1 VQSVVRA
8 ALRAIGSPK
17 LTIFADAGCAWEAF
31 GRQHRVIEGLGSTY
45 RVVPVD
51 LGPYRR
57 FHPKAWLLANPDR
70 AVAAIGSGNLTFGGM
85 SANREAWDYGATG
98 GEGADLVA
106 ALRAYLP
113 RIVERVP
120 LSESILD
127 DIRAAFSPEFAWTAG
142 LPGPS
147 SIAMSPGDRPLLDQI
162 ADNVA
167 GEIRRVSVVTPFFD
181 ADGAAL
187 VELARRFRAPVTAYV
202 QPSRAGLSR
211 RAAEGLPTGV
221 SVGAAAWKDDEK
233 PSDKQEGKPSKPGN
247 EQKKLARAIH
257 AKVFAFHR
265 DNDAILAV
273 GSANCSRAALTL
285 GSSECNAEMMAVRT
299 VSAADAQ
306 EFLGGLELSD
316 VTPTLPEKPH
326 EEEEVVATGSF
337 RIMAA
342 RQTVDVVD
350 VAFHCAYS
358 LFAVELETEDGL
370 WWPAARIDAA
380 AASFHSV
387 SRTRVAVLIGTTAD
401 GQKLQSLP
409 CWVDDEGSLNAPAT
423 LRRLTDRLEGS
434 EVERGSDEYAAVL
447 DLFRDY
453 LRDPESGRGSPRGDR
468 APPKPLEYDPK
479 TVFADGFAD
488 AMKGSGDAGPGAHSG
503 RADAISVIA
512 AFFHMPTHAVAPR
525 DEDPP
530 DDDDPDA
537 SEDQVPSKPLRRP
550 KSADTPAR
558 LRTAVQNMVVVL
570 TSPTFATIRRPEKI
584 GDDLAF
590 VAAVMASA
598 LANGHLILTAYSAAT
613 ETILQ
618 SLFFGQSGAATGA
631 VLARAKALASDEKD
645 AFIADFSSA
654 RLSAALMLW
663 ISPIVR
669 SESPEGAWFR
679 LCAAQLQDLAPWL
692 FHAAPAEAIYG
703 EIVTLVAKATP
714 NEDPQGVVEDWLR
727 VVRYGNA
734 LKCFADALKSKPIAE
749 WLARVTTDWVDAGTI
764 LWQSGTF
771 AVATKPCARKTKA
784 KAEVRVLGKVG
795 VTVFMGNFLL
805 PVRELIEECQ
815 ADLPNGVAETI
826 LALVDDFAG
835 ITGKHDVAA

>member
-1 VQSVVRA
+1 MRENILKRLTEDIKSARHAIVLTHNVDFLFVQSVVRA

-17 LTIFADAGCAWEAF
+17 LTIFADAGCAREAF

-512 AFFHMPTHAVAPR
+512 AFFHMPTHAVAPTRRRSSGRRRSGRFGRSGPVETTATPEIRGYSRAPPHGGAEHGGGAHKPHLR
-525 DEDPP
+525 D
-530 DDDDPDA
+530 
-537 SEDQVPSKPLRRP
+537 DQTPRKDRRRP
-550 KSADTPAR
+550 RVRRGRHGERPR
-558 LRTAVQNMVVVL
+558 ERTSHPDRIQ
-570 TSPTFATIRRPEKI
+570 RGH
-584 GDDLAF
+584 GDD
-590 VAAVMASA
+590 
-598 LANGHLILTAYSAAT
+598 
-613 ETILQ
+613 
-618 SLFFGQSGAATGA
+618 
-631 VLARAKALASDEKD
+631 
-645 AFIADFSSA
+645 
-654 RLSAALMLW
+654 
-663 ISPIVR
+663 
-669 SESPEGAWFR
+669 
-679 LCAAQLQDLAPWL
+679 
-692 FHAAPAEAIYG
+692 
-703 EIVTLVAKATP
+703 
-714 NEDPQGVVEDWLR
+714 
-727 VVRYGNA
+727 
-734 LKCFADALKSKPIAE
+734 
-749 WLARVTTDWVDAGTI
+749 
-764 LWQSGTF
+764 F
-771 AVATKPCARKTKA
+771 AVAVLRSVRRGDRCRSGAREGARVRREGRLHRRLLLRPTVRGAHAVDFADRAFGIARGRLVPALRGAVARPRAVALPCSACRSDLWGDRDPRREGDAERRPAGGRRGLASRGPLWQRPEMLRGRAEIKTDRGMARQGDDGLGGCGDDPLA
-784 KAEVRVLGKVG
+784 KRHFRGGDEAVRTQDESESGSSSSRQG
-795 VTVFMGNFLL
+795 
-805 PVRELIEECQ
+805 RS
-815 ADLPNGVAETI
+815 NGVYGQLSPARS
-826 LALVDDFAG
+826 
-835 ITGKHDVAA
+835 